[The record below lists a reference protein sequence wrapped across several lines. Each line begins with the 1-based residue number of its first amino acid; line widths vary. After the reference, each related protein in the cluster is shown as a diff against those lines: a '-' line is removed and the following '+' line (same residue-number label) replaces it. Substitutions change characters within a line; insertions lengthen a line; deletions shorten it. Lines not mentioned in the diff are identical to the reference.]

1 MGNNGSMFSDKDEP
15 YDVKSINT
23 EYKKCLHQA
32 NCNRLSYF
40 NKRKCKRQC
49 RALIENSNNDFDVE
63 EDECDNLGTRTQRE
77 NCKSRWKEKRD
88 NFLNTLDKSYYS
100 NPKLAELGGKRKIPK
115 KSKCKVSRVYRSTR
129 KIRQLK

>member
-49 RALIENSNNDFDVE
+49 RALIENSNN
-63 EDECDNLGTRTQRE
+63 NSLRIIS
-77 NCKSRWKEKRD
+77 KSEP
-88 NFLNTLDKSYYS
+88 SIGES
-100 NPKLAELGGKRKIPK
+100 
-115 KSKCKVSRVYRSTR
+115 
-129 KIRQLK
+129 